1 MLTRIPHRYEALA
14 RQSVRLGQQTDIA
27 SLTEMSL
34 QKSAKKRGSFR
45 HSNHAELVRHARS
58 QLDIPVADNCVLVSS
73 ARELPVLPSG
83 YESQGPSEK
92 RRKSLR
98 NKYMWPFT
106 GAYPISWHCKLRFA
120 SGYRI
125 HVARAHTRTRDS
137 LSHSRINTHRTTQTR
152 HLRRTAASSWYFV

>member
-1 MLTRIPHRYEALA
+1 MGFSKLLM
-14 RQSVRLGQQTDIA
+14 
-27 SLTEMSL
+27 TEKSL
-34 QKSAKKRGSFR
+34 QASAKKRGSFR

-83 YESQGPSEK
+83 YESQSPSEK

-98 NKYMWPFT
+98 NKYIWPFT
-106 GAYPISWHCKLRFA
+106 GAYPILWYCKLRFA
-120 SGYRI
+120 TGYRI